1 VSFVEAAAL
10 GCRFTTAYRA
20 VIQQGLQMTDANYPQ
35 GHHMRKPERTVCV
48 FGCGGLGLSCI
59 MIAKAYQKEGNI
71 KSIIGVDISQNAL
84 VKAVELGADH
94 VINSNGLTND
104 EVAQQVL
111 DLTYGLGCELC
122 IDAAG
127 FPSSCEQAVI
137 STRRGCRMVQV
148 GLPIG
153 GRPPE
158 INMGMVAGRELELV
172 GSHGFSATN
181 LPDLLN
187 LVKSGKLN
195 VKKLIEKEV
204 TLEEGAKAL
213 MDMDSQSPLG
223 MTVIT
228 KFQQYNS
235 RM

>member
-1 VSFVEAAAL
+1 M
-10 GCRFTTAYRA
+10 
-20 VIQQGLQMTDANYPQ
+20 QQGLQITETNLQ
-35 GHHMRKPERTVCV
+35 QFHHVRKPERTICV

-59 MIAKAYQKEGNI
+59 MISKAYQHEENI

-84 VKAVELGADH
+84 VKAIELGADH
-94 VINSNGLTND
+94 VINSSGLTND
-104 EVAQQVL
+104 EVARQVMA
-111 DLTYGLGCELC
+111 LTQGLGCELC

-153 GRPPE
+153 GRLPE

-172 GSHGFSATN
+172 GSHGFSAKN

-187 LVKSGKLN
+187 LVKTGKLQ
-195 VKKLIEKEV
+195 VRKLVENEV

-223 MTVIT
+223 MTIIT
-228 KFQQYNS
+228 KFQHCK
-235 RM
+235 M

>member
-1 VSFVEAAAL
+1 
-10 GCRFTTAYRA
+10 
-20 VIQQGLQMTDANYPQ
+20 VIQQGLQITSANCKET
-35 GHHMRKPERTVCV
+35 HHIRKPERIVCI

-59 MIAKAYQKEGNI
+59 MIAKAYQREENI
-71 KSIIGVDISQNAL
+71 KSIIGVDISRNAL
-84 VKAVELGADH
+84 MKAVELGADH
-94 VINSNGLTND
+94 VIHSYGLTND

-111 DLTYGLGCELC
+111 ALTQDLGCELC

-137 STRRGCRMVQV
+137 TTRRGCRMVQV

-172 GSHGFSATN
+172 GSHGFSAQN

-187 LVKSGKLN
+187 LVKTGKLK
-195 VKKLIEKEV
+195 VKKLVENEV

-213 MDMDSQSPLG
+213 MDMDSHSPLG
-223 MTVIT
+223 MTIIT
-228 KFQQYNS
+228 KFQHCMS
-235 RM
+235 KM